1 VTEPEAFDHDRAF
14 DLLPWLVNGTLDV
27 TERDAVEQHARMC
40 MVCRREL
47 KEQRQLKVAVGEQP
61 TIYVSAHAGLAE
73 LDRRLD
79 AKPAAS
85 RGAREWGG
93 WYAALQPFA
102 FATAAGIAL
111 LAFLLWLTPL
121 PEMGA
126 ERYGTLATEA
136 AGEAKLIDVVFAQQT
151 TAAEM
156 ATLLAEVDGEIV
168 AGPSAVGRYSVRI
181 ASGRANDA
189 QLSRI
194 VDRLAADARVRFVA
208 PSLAELPP

>member
-1 VTEPEAFDHDRAF
+1 MTEPEAFDHDRAF

>member
-1 VTEPEAFDHDRAF
+1 VTEPEAFGHARAF
-14 DLLPWLVNGTLDV
+14 GLLPWLVNGTLDA
-27 TERDAVEQHARMC
+27 TERDAVEQHARTC

-47 KEQRQLKVAVGEQP
+47 KEQRHLKAVVGEQP
-61 TIYVSAHAGLAE
+61 TIHVSAHASLAE

-79 AKPAAS
+79 ATPAVS

-121 PEMGA
+121 PEIGA
-126 ERYGTLATEA
+126 DRYGTLATEA
-136 AGEAKLIDVVFAQQT
+136 ADQQLIDVVFAQQT

-156 ATLLAEVDGEIV
+156 AALLAEVDGEIV

-181 ASGRANDA
+181 ANGRANDA
-189 QLSRI
+189 QLLRI
-194 VDRLAADARVRFVA
+194 IDRLAADARVRFVG

>member
-1 VTEPEAFDHDRAF
+1 VTEPEAFGHARAF
-14 DLLPWLVNGTLDV
+14 GLLPWLVNGTLDA
-27 TERDAVEQHARMC
+27 TERDAVEQHARTC
-40 MVCRREL
+40 IVCRREL
-47 KEQRQLKVAVGEQP
+47 KEQRHLKAIVGEQP
-61 TIYVSAHAGLAE
+61 TIHISAHVGLAE

-79 AKPAAS
+79 AKPAVS

-121 PEMGA
+121 PEIGA
-126 ERYGTLATEA
+126 DRYQTLATEA

-181 ASGRANDA
+181 ASGRVNDT
-189 QLSRI
+189 QLLRI